1 MRGKTKVLKGLLY
14 AAITAVLLLQAQSA
28 FAADNSAPD
37 NETGGREIDMLRYNA
52 TNAANATNSTNST
65 AYMAYASKEEAR
77 SLLSEAVA
85 YLRDNGRD
93 DALLEFNDPSGPFV
107 RGDLYIFAYDLNG
120 TCLAHP
126 IKPELIGQKGLL
138 DINGVDV
145 VDRELR
151 LAERGGGSMY
161 IVFQNPGHEGKEEL
175 KQIYIENTDYGL
187 YLGSGYYLSNI
198 SASFSREEI
207 DGLVAFVEEA
217 RQFAQESGRQKS
229 LEVFN
234 DPAGKFSRDGSYI
247 FAYDYEG
254 RTLALP
260 YQPELLDTIR
270 IDAEDPN
277 GVDYIRQIMDA
288 AQDGGGFTYYIYPD
302 PSQNMLPELK
312 LSYAVNV
319 DGNWLLGSG
328 IYSRSEEKTE

>member
-37 NETGGREIDMLRYNA
+37 NETGGRGIDMLRYNA
-52 TNAANATNSTNST
+52 TNAANATNSTNSM

-161 IVFQNPGHEGKEEL
+161 IVFQNPGYEGKEEL

-288 AQDGGGFTYYIYPD
+288 AQDGTGNTADIYPD
-302 PSQNMLPELK
+302 PSHNMLPELK
-312 LSYAVNV
+312 ISYAVNV